1 LGGRSAHF
9 KTYRGE
15 ERKNIQE
22 KFSKPST
29 SDVRGSFNKSLD
41 KVEDDGFPF
50 IGEKLVKGDI
60 IIGKVTAEAGNPRQV
75 DNSTH
80 LKIHQKGHVDQVM
93 LSSEEDGHRIAKV
106 RLRVTRA
113 PQAGD
118 KFSSMHG
125 QKGVIGAIFSQED
138 LPFTQQGIVPDIIMN
153 PHALPSRQTV
163 GQILECLM
171 GKAIAASGTRRFAT
185 PFSGVDNA
193 DAITNYLHEYVFIH
207 HKRNP
212 PLDCQSS

>member
-1 LGGRSAHF
+1 MAILVDRSAHY

-22 KFSKPST
+22 KFSKPSS
-29 SDVRGSFNKSLD
+29 SDVRGWYNKSLD
-41 KVEDDGFPF
+41 KVEIEGFPCV
-50 IGEKLVKGDI
+50 GEKLTKGDI
-60 IIGKVTAEAGNPRQV
+60 VIGKVTAEAGNPRQV

-93 LSSEEDGHRIAKV
+93 LSTEEDGHRIAKV

-125 QKGVIGAIFSQED
+125 QKGVVGAIFPPED
-138 LPFTQQGIVPDIIMN
+138 LPYTHRDGIIPDIIMN

-163 GQILECLM
+163 GQLLECLL
-171 GKAIAASGTRRFAT
+171 GKYIAVRGTIRYAT
-185 PFSGVDNA
+185 PFSGDNA
-193 DAITNYLHEYVFIH
+193 EAISNYLHE
-207 HKRNP
+207 
-212 PLDCQSS
+212 

>member
-1 LGGRSAHF
+1 M
-9 KTYRGE
+9 RGE

-22 KFSKPST
+22 SFRKPSS
-29 SDVRGSFNKSLD
+29 SDVKGWHNKTLD
-41 KVEDDGFPF
+41 KVDNDGFPF
-50 IGEKLVKGDI
+50 IGENLVKGDI
-60 IIGKVTAEAGNPRQV
+60 VIGKVTAEAGNPRQV

-93 LSSEEDGHRIAKV
+93 LTSEEDGHRIAKV

-125 QKGVIGAIFSQED
+125 QKGVIGAVFPQED
-138 LPFTQQGIVPDIIMN
+138 LPYTLQGIVPDIIMN

-171 GKAIAASGTRRFAT
+171 GKAIAASGIRRFAT
-185 PFSGVDNA
+185 PFSDINNA
-193 DAITNYLHEYVFIH
+193 DAITNYLRE
-207 HKRNP
+207 
-212 PLDCQSS
+212 

>member
-1 LGGRSAHF
+1 L
-9 KTYRGE
+9 YRGE

-22 KFSKPST
+22 KFSKPSA
-29 SDVRGSFNKSLD
+29 SDVRGWYNKSLE
-41 KVEDDGFPF
+41 KVEGDGFPF
-50 IGEKLVKGDI
+50 LGEKLEKGDI
-60 IIGKVTAEAGNPRQV
+60 VIGKVTAEAGNPRQV

-125 QKGVIGAIFSQED
+125 QKGVIGAIFPQED
-138 LPFTQQGIVPDIIMN
+138 LPSTQQGIVPDIIMN

-171 GKAIAASGTRRFAT
+171 GKAIAASGTRRLAT
-185 PFSGVDNA
+185 PFSGADNA
-193 DAITNYLHEYVFIH
+193 DSISNYLHE
-207 HKRNP
+207 
-212 PLDCQSS
+212 

>member
-1 LGGRSAHF
+1 LLLRSAHY
-9 KTYRGE
+9 KTYKGE
-15 ERKNIQE
+15 ERKYIIE
-22 KFSKPST
+22 RFSKPST
-29 SDVRGSFNKSLD
+29 SDVRGHYNKSLD
-41 KVEDDGFPF
+41 KIQNDGFPCL
-50 IGEKLVKGDI
+50 GEKLIKGDI
-60 IIGKVTAEAGNPRQV
+60 VIGKVSTEAGNPRQV

-93 LSSEEDGHRIAKV
+93 LSTEEDGHRIAKV

-125 QKGVIGAIFSQED
+125 QKGVVGAIFPPED

-163 GQILECLM
+163 GQLLECLL
-171 GKAIAASGTRRFAT
+171 GKAIAASGTRRYAT
-185 PFSGVDNA
+185 PFCGGDHA
-193 DAITNYLHEYVFIH
+193 EAINNYLQE
-207 HKRNP
+207 
-212 PLDCQSS
+212 